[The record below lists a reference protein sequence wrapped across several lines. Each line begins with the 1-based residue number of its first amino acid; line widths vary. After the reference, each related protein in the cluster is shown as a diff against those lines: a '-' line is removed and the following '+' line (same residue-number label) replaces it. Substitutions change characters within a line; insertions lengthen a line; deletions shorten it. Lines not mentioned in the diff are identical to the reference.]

1 MDNRDYDKTVAVIGA
16 GIMGLATAYYLTQ
29 KGYRVTVLEKEK
41 EIGGMAVT
49 FDFSGTEIER
59 FYHFHCTSD
68 YDYFEML
75 KELGLEERLKWKST
89 SMGYW
94 FNKTLQPWG
103 NPIALLKF
111 KGLGLMAKIRYGLH
125 AFLSVKRN
133 RYDDLDKIE
142 STGWIKKWVGQEAW
156 DKLWKNLFELKFYEY
171 SDRLSAAWI
180 WSRIRRIGRSRYS
193 MFKEKLGYLEGGS
206 KPLIFGIADYI
217 KRNGGNVFSDKV
229 VNTVVKDENGLYKL
243 TCSDGNEFY
252 CRNVVSTIPLP
263 YISDMFEC
271 IDERARNMF
280 SETVNEGVV
289 CVIVKLK
296 KALTEN
302 FWLNVNDPSMDI
314 PGTIEYT
321 NLNPLDGEHI
331 VYVPYY
337 MPITNSRFS
346 DSDDVYRSKI
356 RTYFKEINK
365 ELSDDDFV
373 DIQVSRYRYAQP
385 ICGMEYMKTIPDI
398 KMENERIYIADTSY
412 YYPEDRGISEGIKIA
427 RKIASLVEDNE

>member
-1 MDNRDYDKTVAVIGA
+1 
-16 GIMGLATAYYLTQ
+16 
-29 KGYRVTVLEKEK
+29 
-41 EIGGMAVT
+41 
-49 FDFSGTEIER
+49 
-59 FYHFHCTSD
+59 
-68 YDYFEML
+68 
-75 KELGLEERLKWKST
+75 
-89 SMGYW
+89 
-94 FNKTLQPWG
+94 
-103 NPIALLKF
+103 
-111 KGLGLMAKIRYGLH
+111 
-125 AFLSVKRN
+125 
-133 RYDDLDKIE
+133 
-142 STGWIKKWVGQEAW
+142 
-156 DKLWKNLFELKFYEY
+156 
-171 SDRLSAAWI
+171 
-180 WSRIRRIGRSRYS
+180 

-337 MPITNSRFS
+337 MPVTNSRFS

-427 RKIASLVEDNE
+427 KKIASLVEDNE